1 MNKLMRK
8 LAALGQRC
16 AKEAMDLRK
25 RCHPDGPPP

>member
-1 MNKLMRK
+1 MNKRMRK
-8 LAALGQRC
+8 LAALGKRC